1 MKKEETIQL
10 VNNMKNRKLNADTM
24 RFKDM
29 SSTMNPNMMCEIVWK
44 LGYKLMNE
52 KFLGNFS
59 KMKKTKLDERITKKH
74 DIGAICEEQTHPK
87 EYYSKLWGSMYAE
100 LIRHLPVDAELPFPD
115 NLPFPPAMI
124 KKIIVSCADYLGEK
138 LAGIDLDYYT

>member
-29 SSTMNPNMMCEIVWK
+29 SSTMNPNMMCEIVWT
-44 LGYKLMNE
+44 LGYNLMNE

-59 KMKKTKLDERITKKH
+59 KMKKTKLDKRITKKGKKVEYLIKW
-74 DIGAICEEQTHPK
+74 DGYGPKDNTWEPICNIYCPVMLRTFEEKLKK
-87 EYYSKLWGSMYAE
+87 EKIEVEKAKVIYLRN
-100 LIRHLPVDAELPFPD
+100 ID
-115 NLPFPPAMI
+115 NL
-124 KKIIVSCADYLGEK
+124 SN
-138 LAGIDLDYYT
+138 DLTPV